1 MTKFKKILFIV
12 VIALL
17 VITGALYIDFFFCKH
32 RETHPRIAIK
42 EKINDDEVVYKAAFY
57 KVWYCK
63 TTKKYTLGG
72 WGDVD
77 AICPSD
83 YEYEDGIYTNG
94 AGLKITEHDLEVIKN
109 YYDNEI
115 IETFNDENQVK
126 DALYVSETYKHLEYK
141 RATDEEGNELSS
153 GRYALVTFPELV
165 LNEENKYEWQQS
177 KAKYCLDNE
186 KYAEYK
192 DEACGEFKPLV
203 YDAEWCK
210 KYTNSIFGYNEEI
223 KAKCKE

>member
-1 MTKFKKILFIV
+1 MKIKKILFIV
-12 VIALL
+12 IIVLL
-17 VITGALYIDFFFCKH
+17 VITGALYIDFFFCKQ

-42 EKINDDEVVYKAAFY
+42 EKINDNEVVYKAVFY

-83 YEYEDGIYTNG
+83 YEYDEGIYTNG
-94 AGLKITEHDLEVIKN
+94 AGLKITEHDLELIKN

-115 IETFNDENQVK
+115 IETFNDESQVK
-126 DALYVSETYKHLEYK
+126 DAVYVSETYKHLDYK
-141 RATDEEGNELSS
+141 KAVNEEGIDLYA
-153 GRYALVTFPELV
+153 GRYQLVTMPEFV
-165 LNEENKYEWQQS
+165 LNDKNKYEWKQS
-177 KAKYCLDNE
+177 KDYYCLDNDN
-186 KYAEYK
+186 YAEYK
-192 DEACGEFKPLV
+192 DGECGAFKPLV
-203 YDAEWCK
+203 YDEEWCK
-210 KYTNSIFGYNEEI
+210 LYTNSIFGYNEEI